1 MKIEVGKAYKMRGG
15 GKAVV
20 TGCYGRNP
28 FGSREPSYP
37 FIGYAADGMDRT
49 WNDCG
54 QFYTDS
60 PNNELDLVAEW
71 REPRTWNYWLGVY
84 DFHGDVM
91 AVAYS
96 TRPAIDRFFSM
107 DSDRKVLSIKEVT
120 VTEGVFA

>member
-1 MKIEVGKAYKMRGG
+1 VNIEAGKYYKTRD
-15 GKAVV
+15 
-20 TGCYGRNP
+20 GRKVFVCAIAMPNP
-28 FGSREPSYP
+28 FAESVEVTYP
-37 FIGYAADGMDRT
+37 VIGYIDPIQRLTWAINGELYRDSKSAA
-49 WNDCG
+49 
-54 QFYTDS
+54 
-60 PNNELDLVAEW
+60 DLVAEW